1 MLFEPLEEEF
11 YLPTIAIQFHY
22 NNMEDFLLV
31 KVLFDFTFA
40 RLSDFSGGFTGSVTS
55 YDCPKTSGVSFNLE
69 DCACKGT
76 TFFSLLQGCLN
87 FREDYSLFGV
97 MLLTR
102 EAVYLFGSDS
112 LSWGV
117 MLVFTLLVV
126 WGWVVTLPSGG
137 P

>member
-1 MLFEPLEEEF
+1 MQVASFKF
-11 YLPTIAIQFHY
+11 QVAGCK
-22 NNMEDFLLV
+22 LL
-31 KVLFDFTFA
+31 
-40 RLSDFSGGFTGSVTS
+40 G
-55 YDCPKTSGVSFNLE
+55 
-69 DCACKGT
+69 
-76 TFFSLLQGCLN
+76 
-87 FREDYSLFGV
+87 LFGV

-126 WGWVVTLPSGG
+126 WGWVVTLPSVV